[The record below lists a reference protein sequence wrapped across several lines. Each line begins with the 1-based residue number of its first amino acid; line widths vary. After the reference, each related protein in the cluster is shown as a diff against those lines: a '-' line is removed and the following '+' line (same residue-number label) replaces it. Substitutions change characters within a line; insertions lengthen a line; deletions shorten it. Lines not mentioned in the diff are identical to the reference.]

1 MAGPANFNTA
11 DRIIRLAMRDAG
23 ILQKGDDPDP
33 EDYAENMVRLNDI
46 VNSLQIKGL
55 KLWLNNLV
63 NVTLIAGQ
71 STYILGPGGFQTARS
86 MRILEAYYFPLGAT
100 SYPLTALS
108 WKEYNLLGSVSQPG
122 QPNSYF
128 VDKQQLTTRLILWL
142 VPDTAAATGFVQI
155 LQQSPVANL
164 VNITDT
170 MNFPQEWFIA
180 LHWALAEDMSTGQ
193 PKEIIDR
200 CTMKAGMYLA
210 ALEDWDVEDAA
221 TSFAPDGKGQGGSR
235 FGR

>member
-33 EDYAENMVRLNDI
+33 EDSADYMNRLNDL
-46 VNSLQIKGL
+46 VNVLQTRGL
-55 KLWLNNLV
+55 KLWLNSLV
-63 NVTLIAGQ
+63 NVTLVAGQ
-71 STYILGPGGFQTARS
+71 STYIMGPGGFQAARS
-86 MRILEAYYFPLGAT
+86 MRILEAYYFPQAAT
-100 SYPLTALS
+100 SYPLTPLS
-108 WKEYNLLGSVSQPG
+108 WKEYNLLGSISQQG

-128 VDKQQLTTRLILWL
+128 VDKQQLLTKLALWL
-142 VPDTAAATGFVQI
+142 VPDTKAATGLVQV
-155 LQQSPVANL
+155 LQQTPVTNL
-164 VNITDT
+164 VSITDT

-180 LHWALAEDMSTGQ
+180 LHWGLADDISTGQ

-200 CTMKAGMYLA
+200 CAAKAAQFIM

-221 TSFAPDGKGQGGSR
+221 TSFAPDSKGSGGGR